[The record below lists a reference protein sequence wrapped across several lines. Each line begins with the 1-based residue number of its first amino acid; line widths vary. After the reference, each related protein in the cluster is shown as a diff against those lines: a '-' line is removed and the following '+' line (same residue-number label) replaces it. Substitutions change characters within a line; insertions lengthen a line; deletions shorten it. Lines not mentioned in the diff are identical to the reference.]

1 MVFRRSEIR
10 KKLTAFTPVR
20 DERGTLLGFLSNMTL
35 VGALVIGEKPL
46 EENKLVTMIIEFPE
60 DLPGLVTPRMF
71 IKARV
76 ARCVADKESPHSYDI
91 GFEFVGIES
100 EKSKLLQA
108 LLDRYQ
114 FTDQI

>member
-35 VGALVIGEKPL
+35 LGALVIGEKPL
-46 EENKLVTMIIEFPE
+46 EENKQVTMVIEFPE
-60 DLPGLVTPRMF
+60 DLPGHVTPHMS

-76 ARCVADKESPHSYDI
+76 ARCVADKESPHSYNI

-100 EKSKLLQA
+100 EQSKLLQA